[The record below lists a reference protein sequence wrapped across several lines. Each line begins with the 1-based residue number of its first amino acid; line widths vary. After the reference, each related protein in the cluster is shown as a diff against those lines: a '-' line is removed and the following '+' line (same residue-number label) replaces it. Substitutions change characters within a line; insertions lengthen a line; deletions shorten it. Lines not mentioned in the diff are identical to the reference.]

1 MAESKIA
8 IFASGCFWGTEY
20 YFQRAPGVLSTR
32 AGYIGGHTNDPN
44 YREVCSG
51 TTGHAEAIEVVFDPD
66 QTDYETLAKL
76 FFETHDPTQVG
87 GQGPDIGD
95 QYRSVVFFLD
105 EEQKAITDKLI
116 GILRQTG
123 YDVATS
129 VEPATT
135 FWPAEDY
142 APGRGQASFDKQYV
156 RDYLESI
163 RWNKQPPVPGLPAEI
178 VDGTRQRY
186 LEIFEILTGQP
197 LQ

>member
-32 AGYIGGHTNDPN
+32 AGYIGGHTQHPT

-76 FFETHDPTQVG
+76 FFETHDPTQVD

-95 QYRSVVFFLD
+95 QYRSVVFYLD
-105 EEQKAITDKLI
+105 EGQKAITDRLI
-116 GILRQTG
+116 DILRQTG
-123 YDVATS
+123 YEVATS
-129 VEPATT
+129 VEQATT

-142 APGRGQASFDKQYV
+142 H
-156 RDYLESI
+156 
-163 RWNKQPPVPGLPAEI
+163 
-178 VDGTRQRY
+178 QRY
-186 LEIFEILTGQP
+186 YDKTGNTPYCHIFTPRFASAQEVDP
-197 LQ
+197 